1 MKKLLCLLAVLAVVP
16 LAGCNNVDPAVKPS
30 ATTGTAATTTAAA
43 PADAEAIPAYIDADA
58 LAHRSY
64 ELRYLLAQTKFESPD
79 DMSVN
84 ALVQFAFCHVY
95 YENLT
100 DMPRSGNRLRQ
111 ATADE
116 INQQILKYFGAV
128 STDIT
133 KADLYNHG
141 RKCFEMWEPLYG
153 RDIFYKATVTRGD
166 EENLYIVNTVFY
178 SDASQSEAIG
188 RTALTVEDVS
198 GQAQMRSL
206 TSSN

>member
-1 MKKLLCLLAVLAVVP
+1 MKKLLCLLAALAVVP
-16 LAGCNNVDPAVKPS
+16 LAGCNNVDPAVQPS
-30 ATTGTAATTTAAA
+30 ATTGAATTTTTAS
-43 PADAEAIPAYIDADA
+43 ADAEAIPAYIDADA

-84 ALVQFAFCHVY
+84 ALVQFAFCHMF

-100 DMPRSGNRLRQ
+100 DMPRSGNQLRQ
-111 ATADE
+111 ASKDE
-116 INQQILKYFGAV
+116 IEQQILKYFGAV
-128 STDIT
+128 SVDVT

-166 EENLYIVNTVFY
+166 EENQYVVNTVFY
-178 SDASQSEAIG
+178 SDASQSEVTG
-188 RTALTVEDVS
+188 RTTLTVEDVS
-198 GQAQMRSL
+198 GQPQMRSL